1 MNTAHAF
8 QGERRNVAILATSQ
22 ALFLITAITVM
33 TLSGLVG
40 QQLTPDP
47 ALATLPVAMMS
58 LGSLVGTLPASLF
71 MKRFGRRTGF
81 LTGAGFGTAG
91 GALSVLAIGT
101 ASFWLFCT
109 ASLLLGLYQS
119 FAMYYRFAAADVA
132 SPHWRSRAI
141 SLVLAGGV
149 VAAFLGPWNARHA
162 LDLLPAIPDAGPYAV
177 LTGLA
182 LLAGLLLVLLRVPAI
197 REPGGHAPERPL
209 RVIATQ
215 PAFGVA
221 LLSAAVGYTIM
232 ILLMTATP
240 LAMRQA
246 GHGMAEIAFIMQW
259 HVLGMFAPSFVTGQL
274 IARFGVHN
282 ILLTGTAFLLLSALT
297 AASGTSLP
305 HFWLALVPLGIGW
318 NFLFVGGSHLL
329 TQLHT
334 PSERGLVQGVNDLAI
349 FSLVTLGAFL
359 AGTLLH
365 QLGWALLNLGVL
377 PFVLL
382 TAWVVY
388 RLRPPNTRFTPEG
401 ETQS

>member
-1 MNTAHAF
+1 
-8 QGERRNVAILATSQ
+8 
-22 ALFLITAITVM
+22 M

-58 LGSLVGTLPASLF
+58 LGGLVGTLPASLF

-81 LTGAGFGTAG
+81 LTGTGFGVAG

-101 ASFWLFCT
+101 VSFWLFCA

-119 FAMYYRFAAADVA
+119 FAIYYRFAAADVA
-132 SPHWRSRAI
+132 SPRWRSRAI

-149 VAAFLGPWNARHA
+149 VAAFLGPWNARYA

-177 LTGLA
+177 VTDLA

-246 GHGMAEIAFIMQW
+246 GHGMAEISFIMQW

-274 IARFGVHN
+274 IARFCVHN
-282 ILLTGTAFLLLSALT
+282 ILLTGTAFLLLSA
-297 AASGTSLP
+297 
-305 HFWLALVPLGIGW
+305 
-318 NFLFVGGSHLL
+318 L

-365 QLGWALLNLGVL
+365 QLGWGLLNLGVL

-388 RLRPPNTRFTPEG
+388 RLRPPYTRFTPEG
-401 ETQS
+401 EIES